1 MWPNQ
6 VQGVMSEAGYLAGGP
21 SYVPAAAEDA
31 KRRPEVHIEME
42 RLAESIEAMG
52 RAAEILADRLKPIRR
67 QAGGVNGGG
76 TAGQVPQPV
85 QCGLA
90 TVLRERREAVER
102 YTTQLHITLAEL
114 EI

>member
-21 SYVPAAAEDA
+21 SYIPAAADQA
-31 KRRPEVHIEME
+31 NRRPEVHTEME
-42 RLAESIEAMG
+42 RLAEAIESMG
-52 RAAEILADRLKPIRR
+52 RSAEILADRLKPVRR
-67 QAGGVNGGG
+67 QAGAVGQ
-76 TAGQVPQPV
+76 TTGQVPQPV

-90 TVLRERREAVER
+90 TVLRERREAIER
-102 YTTQLHITLAEL
+102 YTTQLQVALAEL